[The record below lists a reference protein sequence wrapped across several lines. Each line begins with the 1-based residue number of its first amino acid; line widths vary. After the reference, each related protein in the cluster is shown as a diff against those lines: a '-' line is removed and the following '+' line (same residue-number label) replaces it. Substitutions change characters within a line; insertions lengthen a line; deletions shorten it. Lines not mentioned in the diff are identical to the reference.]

1 MQSESFLQR
10 WMHNEHSQNELRWL
24 FPKEKF
30 NIVFTDLFSCLVCW
44 EQALSIRMIDIVVTG
59 FTLLV
64 VVFYTLVVL
73 LLHLYWQL
81 NSSKES
87 RYWCGVFYWDM
98 QWMSDMAIYKNT
110 IKAISWSSCCW
121 ERLRGRGDS
130 KKRFAYGV
138 VYKLKV
144 RRLMFL
150 STVKTSGLTTKT
162 SLRPSH
168 HRLYFCNKIFQ
179 MCNQKI
185 KRLCH

>member
-30 NIVFTDLFSCLVCW
+30 NIVFTDIFSCLI
-44 EQALSIRMIDIVVTG
+44 AGNKLSIRMIDVVVTG

-110 IKAISWSSCCW
+110 IKAISWSSWLLGTFEGEEWFQEEICIW
-121 ERLRGRGDS
+121 SSVQVES
-130 KKRFAYGV
+130 QKAHV
-138 VYKLKV
+138 
-144 RRLMFL
+144 
-150 STVKTSGLTTKT
+150 
-162 SLRPSH
+162 SLH
-168 HRLYFCNKIFQ
+168 CKD
-179 MCNQKI
+179 
-185 KRLCH
+185 